1 MSKLGFSLGRK
12 PETAAF
18 KLAAKLHFW
27 PIEAIYVRNVELTA
41 KLKRRAWMLVAV
53 AYVDNAG
60 WIISGLVYPG
70 NALLAGSRDMHSNW
84 HAVWVT
90 FGDYTLKLNVNHA

>member
-27 PIEAIYVRNVELTA
+27 PIEAIYVETVEMTA
-41 KLKRRAWMLVAV
+41 KSKRRA
-53 AYVDNAG
+53 
-60 WIISGLVYPG
+60 
-70 NALLAGSRDMHSNW
+70 
-84 HAVWVT
+84 
-90 FGDYTLKLNVNHA
+90 